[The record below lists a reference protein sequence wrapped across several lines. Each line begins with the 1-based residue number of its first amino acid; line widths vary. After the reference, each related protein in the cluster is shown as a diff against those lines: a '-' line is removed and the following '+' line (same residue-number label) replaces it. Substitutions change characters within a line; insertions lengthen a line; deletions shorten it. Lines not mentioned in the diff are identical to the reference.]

1 MANRARDRSA
11 VSGVDH
17 ILLIDKDPWLRLTL
31 PDYFEK
37 HCVLATSVANR
48 YDALRFCQQ
57 MQPSLIILGLRHGGD
72 DELDALRE
80 IRSNS
85 DVPVILTAAHP
96 SSENERVIG
105 LELGA
110 DDYLTEPFSL
120 RELLARVRAVL
131 RRQEMGHAARRRD
144 PDGGGYSFGGWQLS
158 RRDRRL
164 ISPNGTQ
171 VSLSKGQYGLLL
183 AFLAAPQRPLTREEL
198 LQATRMHEDIFDR
211 GIDVQVWRL
220 RRKLKTGPDSPSM
233 IGTVHGV
240 GYVFTP
246 EVGPFQAVH
255 RLDWVRPTASVSLA
269 LPRP

>member
-1 MANRARDRSA
+1 MANKARDRSA
-11 VSGVDH
+11 VFGMGHV
-17 ILLIDKDPWLRLTL
+17 LLIDKDPWLRLTL
-31 PDYFEK
+31 PEYFEK
-37 HCVLATSVANR
+37 YSVPATSVTNR
-48 YDALRFCQQ
+48 YDAMRFCEQ

-72 DELDALRE
+72 DELDMLRE

-96 SSENERVIG
+96 TSENERVIG

-110 DDYLTEPFSL
+110 DDYLAKPFSL
-120 RELLARVRAVL
+120 RELLARVRAIL
-131 RRQEMGHAARRRD
+131 RRQPMGHAARLRD
-144 PDGGGYSFGGWQLS
+144 QERGGYTFGGWQLS

-183 AFLAAPQRPLTREEL
+183 AFLATPQQPLTREDL
-198 LQATRMHEDIFDR
+198 LQATRMHEDIVDR
-211 GIDVQVWRL
+211 SIDVQVWRL
-220 RRKLKTGPDSPSM
+220 RRKLKTNPDSPRM

-246 EVGPFQAVH
+246 EVGPLWAFD
-255 RLDWVRPTASVSLA
+255 RPDWVRPIASVSLA